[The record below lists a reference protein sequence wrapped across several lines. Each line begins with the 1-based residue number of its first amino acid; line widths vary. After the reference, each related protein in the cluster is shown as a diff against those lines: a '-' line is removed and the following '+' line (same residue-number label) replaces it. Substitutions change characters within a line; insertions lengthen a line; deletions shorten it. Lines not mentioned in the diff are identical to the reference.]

1 MKVRIKSLGLP
12 KAAYGQQVDYG
23 LSLGRGMDEN
33 STGSLKPKRTI
44 GGVPREEANL
54 EAEGGETVVGQISGD
69 GIVDHMTIKGPRHS
83 SGGVPMNL
91 PDDSFIF
98 SDTKSMK
105 IKDPKILQM
114 FGKTKGSYT
123 PAELAKPY
131 DISKYKAILMDPDT
145 DRLSRNT
152 AEIMI
157 KNIVMKLGALA
168 LAQEAK
174 KGFPQGIPE
183 IAKPYMEANGI
194 TEEDLIPELKA
205 QAEQMQA
212 MQMQQAQAMQQQ
224 PQAPQE
230 MPPMMPD
237 GQPVAMPQQGMAPP
251 EQPMM
256 DPRQMMAMQQE
267 QQMMP
272 PQMEQPTPMARY
284 GMHKFEPGGANKPCP
299 EGMRYDI
306 VLNDCVPILYDNK
319 NYTEEQLE
327 ELRNRRIV
335 PNSDTIRNIQD
346 NFDLPLDN
354 PMYKKMIDVNNL
366 NIDFPEQ
373 WNEGFI
379 GPEQPINEMR
389 DERGNKT
396 GLKYRRIQRSY
407 IDRMI
412 QQLRDS
418 GIPEE
423 DWEYYLRNTDQKTP
437 PPGGGASP
445 NQIFQDAQ
453 DTYQERLDQCPCTK
467 KVKEGPIVKEK
478 CVPCESQDA
487 SMAAYGMELGGYD
500 MPFVMAN
507 GGLTKYQTAGETVE
521 GRRAEKVDRLPGTG
535 TRGRTDSDRFES
547 ETTITPGEE
556 RKNAS
561 EARSSGRPSSSGWEG
576 AICDMIKDGAT
587 WEQLTDPDV
596 AFEKTGSRKTHLNP
610 NSPQAQEIW
619 ERCKGDQSRFEET
632 IEDVYVEVE
641 ETEENNGCQCEKD
654 GVVSNKMTFE
664 EILASGRIEG
674 YTVEQR
680 CTGFKEAFCREE
692 FEEEIQQ
699 KKKSDPLAL
708 PPMSSMRRRLATPD
722 PVGLDIV
729 PTPKTNYLDYR
740 TAVQNQQSTQLAQ
753 INDIKNMSGLT
764 EGQKQAMIA
773 KVNAASTGPI
783 ASTVTDVYNKNAM
796 LGAARYKDE
805 TALGMNQQKM
815 RAGLDADYNRAVA
828 NTKNLETAGINQI
841 RANRD
846 QRAMDVYK
854 MNVMKESLENTAE
867 NFDVLGNF
875 IGGTPLQKQRMMACI
890 GAGNDFAKCLAKYY
904 PNVDPTTMGQA
915 PTTTTT
921 TPDPDGTPDPNAT
934 PDPDGGSSRYG
945 GSVNSS
951 TFIPRYSTLP
961 YGN

>member
-224 PQAPQE
+224 PQAPQG

-272 PQMEQPTPMARY
+272 PQMEQPMP
-284 GMHKFEPGGANKPCP
+284 
-299 EGMRYDI
+299 
-306 VLNDCVPILYDNK
+306 
-319 NYTEEQLE
+319 
-327 ELRNRRIV
+327 
-335 PNSDTIRNIQD
+335 
-346 NFDLPLDN
+346 
-354 PMYKKMIDVNNL
+354 
-366 NIDFPEQ
+366 
-373 WNEGFI
+373 
-379 GPEQPINEMR
+379 
-389 DERGNKT
+389 
-396 GLKYRRIQRSY
+396 
-407 IDRMI
+407 
-412 QQLRDS
+412 
-418 GIPEE
+418 
-423 DWEYYLRNTDQKTP
+423 
-437 PPGGGASP
+437 
-445 NQIFQDAQ
+445 
-453 DTYQERLDQCPCTK
+453 
-467 KVKEGPIVKEK
+467 
-478 CVPCESQDA
+478 
-487 SMAAYGMELGGYD
+487 MAAYGMELGGYD

-507 GGLTKYQTAGETVE
+507 GGLTKYQDAGETVE

-740 TAVQNQQSTQLAQ
+740 TAVQNQQSNQLAQ
-753 INDIKNMSGLT
+753 INDIRNMSGLT

-854 MNVMKESLENTAE
+854 MNVMKQSLENAAE
-867 NFDVLGNF
+867 NYDWLGNF
-875 IGGTPLQKQRMMACI
+875 LGGTNLQRRSLSACI
-890 GAGNDFAKCLAKYY
+890 GAGNDPAKCLAKYY

>member
-105 IKDPKILQM
+105 IRDPKILQM

-224 PQAPQE
+224 PQAPQG

-272 PQMEQPTPMARY
+272 PQMEQPMP
-284 GMHKFEPGGANKPCP
+284 
-299 EGMRYDI
+299 
-306 VLNDCVPILYDNK
+306 
-319 NYTEEQLE
+319 
-327 ELRNRRIV
+327 
-335 PNSDTIRNIQD
+335 
-346 NFDLPLDN
+346 
-354 PMYKKMIDVNNL
+354 
-366 NIDFPEQ
+366 
-373 WNEGFI
+373 
-379 GPEQPINEMR
+379 
-389 DERGNKT
+389 
-396 GLKYRRIQRSY
+396 
-407 IDRMI
+407 
-412 QQLRDS
+412 
-418 GIPEE
+418 
-423 DWEYYLRNTDQKTP
+423 
-437 PPGGGASP
+437 
-445 NQIFQDAQ
+445 
-453 DTYQERLDQCPCTK
+453 
-467 KVKEGPIVKEK
+467 
-478 CVPCESQDA
+478 
-487 SMAAYGMELGGYD
+487 MAAYGMELGGYD

-507 GGLTKYQTAGETVE
+507 GGLTKYQDAGETVE

-740 TAVQNQQSTQLAQ
+740 TAVQNQQSNQLAQ
-753 INDIKNMSGLT
+753 INDIRNMSGLT

-854 MNVMKESLENTAE
+854 MNVMKQSLENAAE
-867 NFDVLGNF
+867 NYDWLGNF
-875 IGGTPLQKQRMMACI
+875 LGGTNLQRRSLSACI
-890 GAGNDFAKCLAKYY
+890 GAGNDPAKCLAKYY